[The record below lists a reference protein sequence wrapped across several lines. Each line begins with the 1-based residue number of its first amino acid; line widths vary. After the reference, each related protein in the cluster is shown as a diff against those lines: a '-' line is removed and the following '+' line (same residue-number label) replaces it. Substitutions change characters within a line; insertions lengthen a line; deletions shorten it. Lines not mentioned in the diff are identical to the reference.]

1 MSWGWQQERVLIQ
14 VVGGVSFRM
23 TVSKEPVLT
32 VGGSGRIWPDGA
44 LLPALEGRGAQCC
57 DLCRVYDNEWLGS

>member
-1 MSWGWQQERVLIQ
+1 MSFL
-14 VVGGVSFRM
+14 M

-32 VGGSGRIWPDGA
+32 VGGSGLTWPDGA
-44 LLPALEGRGAQCC
+44 LLPAVEGRGAQCC